1 MKDRTGIDPLSIT
14 DGKISNQAK
23 ISPKKIAPANE
34 ASFMIAQADKKYQPK
49 TIHGDG
55 TIDANG
61 KLTITSSTSSTSVNG
76 ETFTESDRQKLD
88 SIQSGAGV
96 NPTADEV
103 RELLRDNPGEIQS
116 YQDAGNLEPGKE
128 SSITTTSS
136 GLPASTA
143 STAGTTQAVPLQMI
157 TATATSGSSNTT
169 DYIVEHNLGS
179 LPVSVQV
186 LEDDGNGNLEEIETE
201 VVSTNTNTT
210 IKFTKPNMAFT
221 AKIIGAKP

>member
-23 ISPKKIAPANE
+23 ISPKKIAPADE

-61 KLTITSSTSSTSVNG
+61 KLTITSSTSTNEES
-76 ETFTESDRQKLD
+76 FTESDRQKLD

>member
-23 ISPKKIAPANE
+23 ISPKKIAPADE

-61 KLTITSSTSSTSVNG
+61 KLTITSSTSTNG
-76 ETFTESDRQKLD
+76 ESFTESDRQKLD
-88 SIQSGAGV
+88 SIQNGAGV

-128 SSITTTSS
+128 SSIATTSS

>member
-23 ISPKKIAPANE
+23 ISPKKIAPADE

-61 KLTITSSTSSTSVNG
+61 KLTITSSTSTNG
-76 ETFTESDRQKLD
+76 ESFTESDREKLD
-88 SIQSGAGV
+88 SIQNGAGV

-179 LPVSVQV
+179 LPVSFQV
-186 LEDDGNGNLEEIETE
+186 LEDDGNGNLEELDTE

>member
-23 ISPKKIAPANE
+23 ISPKKIAPADE

-61 KLTITSSTSSTSVNG
+61 KLTITSSTSTNG
-76 ETFTESDRQKLD
+76 ESFTESDRQKLD
-88 SIQSGAGV
+88 SIQNGAGV

-103 RELLRDNPGEIQS
+103 RELLRNNPGEIQS

>member
-23 ISPKKIAPANE
+23 ISPKKIAPADE

-61 KLTITSSTSSTSVNG
+61 KLTITSSTSTNG
-76 ETFTESDRQKLD
+76 ESFTESDREKLD
-88 SIQSGAGV
+88 SIQNGAGV
-96 NPTADEV
+96 NPTADEG

>member
-23 ISPKKIAPANE
+23 ISPKKIAPADE

-61 KLTITSSTSSTSVNG
+61 KLTITSSTSTNG
-76 ETFTESDRQKLD
+76 ESFTESDREKLD
-88 SIQSGAGV
+88 SIQNGAGV

>member
-23 ISPKKIAPANE
+23 ISPKKIAPADE

-61 KLTITSSTSSTSVNG
+61 KLTITSSTPSTSVNG

-96 NPTADEV
+96 NPTAEEV

-136 GLPASTA
+136 GRPANTA

-169 DYIVEHNLGS
+169 DYIVEHNLGAP
-179 LPVSVQV
+179 PVSVQV
-186 LEDDGNGNLEEIETE
+186 LEDDGNGNLEEIDAE